1 MNIAQIIQQTVQ
13 NTTQYLVEA
22 ATRLFSP
29 SDDQYPNIG
38 VQPFDGDTYS
48 EWR

>member
-1 MNIAQIIQQTVQ
+1 MNIAKVVQ
-13 NTTQYLVEA
+13 DMVQYLVEA

-29 SDDQYPNIG
+29 SDDQYPNVG
-38 VQPFDGDTYS
+38 VQPYDGDSYS